1 MDVKIITLRIEAFKG
16 LKNIDWDFSQS
27 KKNIQGRNAIG
38 KTTIADA
45 WQWLITGKDMAGASD
60 TGKGCFNAIPNDGDY
75 AKVTANIEIDG
86 GSLEI
91 GRALSYVKD
100 SASKKSTFWIED
112 TEVTQKKYN
121 EIIAQYFGDDPR
133 ILMVPGEFLSRD
145 WKEQRALLT
154 AGLNVGIE
162 NLEVEIPDGDKKEIA
177 TLGLDEYEKA
187 KKKGIKENKDILAA
201 IPKERDR
208 VKSLMPEPRDYAAI
222 EAELK
227 NLQEQKPTQK
237 EMPQEYHDLQ
247 QQKKQIFAD
256 YNAKNNA
263 YLKDVADAE
272 AEIAGIK
279 QQCQKEVDEA
289 KRTAQTYNELAAGNT
304 ATLEAKQQQ
313 IAELRKKFEAER
325 AKEFVNADEGAITC
339 PLDAT
344 ITCDNAILHANREEA
359 SKKAAAC
366 FIKQKN
372 ETLTKYNQEG
382 AELKKF
388 IEELTATIKQQENTA
403 TTAAEQA
410 TTIAAAFDGKIE
422 EAKTRLATITA
433 QQPTMPDTTDIDKRL
448 AEIES
453 ANATGDDT
461 ERVKKIAELSA
472 QLAEKAQAEKLTKAL
487 ADIEANKTTAQNN
500 LTKYETAV
508 AMVQDIRRQQAKTLE
523 KEVNKHFADGM
534 YFKLFEEQVNGT
546 MVEACNL
553 YLNCCQ
559 YGKNAN
565 TAAEINAEIQI
576 IGFLQQIKDRH
587 LPVFV
592 DNAESVNTL
601 AEIPTQMTALKVTE
615 DDEIKML

>member
-1 MDVKIITLRIEAFKG
+1 MNIKIITLRIEAFKG
-16 LKNIDWDFSQS
+16 LKDISWDFSQN
-27 KKNIQGRNAIG
+27 KNTFQGRNAVG

-60 TGKGCFNAIPNDGDY
+60 TGKGAFNAIPIGEES
-75 AKVTANIEIDG
+75 AKVTALIEIDG
-86 GSLEI
+86 QSLEI
-91 GRALSYVKD
+91 GRGLSFVKD
-100 SASKKSTFWIED
+100 SASKKSTFYIED
-112 TEVTQKKYN
+112 TEVQQKKYN

-133 ILMVPGEFLSRD
+133 LLMVPGEFLNRD

-154 AGLNVGIE
+154 AGLNVGIDG
-162 NLEVEIPDGDKKEIA
+162 LGIEIPESDKKEIA
-177 TLGLDEYEKA
+177 TLGLDEFEKA
-187 KKKGIKENKDILAA
+187 KKKGIKDNKDILTA
-201 IPKERDR
+201 IPKERER
-208 VKSLMPEPRDYAAI
+208 VQSLMPQPRDYAAI

-227 NLQEQKPTQK
+227 KLQEATPTKK

-247 QQKKQIFAD
+247 QQKKQIYAD
-256 YNAKNNA
+256 YNVKNNA

-289 KRTAQTYNELAAGNT
+289 KRIAAIAADEAAKLAVNVDK
-304 ATLEAKQQQ
+304 LQKN
-313 IAELRKKFEAER
+313 IIELRKRFVEEA
-325 AKEFVNADEGAITC
+325 KKTFKSTDNGTITC

-359 SKKAAAC
+359 NKKAASC
-366 FIKQKN
+366 FAEKKNKTLAEINEEGQK
-372 ETLTKYNQEG
+372 
-382 AELKKF
+382 
-388 IEELTATIKQQENTA
+388 LTAQHSEQATAMKEKESTA

-410 TTIAAAFDGKIE
+410 TTIAAAFAGRIE
-422 EAKTRLATITA
+422 EAKNRLATITA
-433 QQPTMPDTTDIDKRL
+433 QQPTMPDTSDIDKRL
-448 AEIES
+448 AEIE
-453 ANATGDDT
+453 ATTVTGDDL
-461 ERVKKIAELSA
+461 ERVAIIAELSA

-534 YFKLFEEQVNGT
+534 HFKLFEEQVNGT

-576 IGFLQQIKDRH
+576 IGFLQSLKDKR

-592 DNAESVNTL
+592 DNTESVNELT
-601 AEIPTQMTALKVTE
+601 AIPTQMVALKVTE
-615 DDEIKML
+615 DEEITML

>member
-16 LKNIDWDFSQS
+16 LKNIDWDFSQT
-27 KKNIQGRNAIG
+27 KNTFQGRNAIG

-86 GSLEI
+86 ASLEI
-91 GRALSYVKD
+91 GRGLSYVKD

-121 EIIAQYFGDDPR
+121 EIITQYFGDDPR

-154 AGLNVGIE
+154 AGLNVGID
-162 NLEVEIPDGDKKEIA
+162 NLDVEIPEGDKKEIA

-208 VKSLMPEPRDYAAI
+208 VKSLMPETRDYAAI

-227 NLQEQKPTQK
+227 SLQEQKPSKK
-237 EMPQEYHDLQ
+237 EMPQEYTDLQ
-247 QQKKQIFAD
+247 EQKKQLFAA
-256 YNAKNNA
+256 YNAKNNE
-263 YLKDVADAE
+263 YLNAVAETEKEINNLQSKRLAE
-272 AEIAGIK
+272 TSAASQEATSATENASRKAAE
-279 QQCQKEVDEA
+279 
-289 KRTAQTYNELAAGNT
+289 
-304 ATLEAKQQQ
+304 LEKMQEE
-313 IAELRKKFEAER
+313 IIELRKKFQDEAT
-325 AKEFVNADEGAITC
+325 KTFQADGETITC
-339 PLDAT
+339 PLDQT
-344 ITCDNAILHANREEA
+344 ITCDNPILRSNREEA
-359 SKKAAAC
+359 AKKAAAC
-366 FIKQKN
+366 FAENKKKTLDAINEEGQKLTQKISDTNALIKQL
-372 ETLTKYNQEG
+372 E
-382 AELKKF
+382 AE
-388 IEELTATIKQQENTA
+388 A
-403 TTAAEQA
+403 TAAAEKA
-410 TTIAAAFDGKIE
+410 TTISTAYAGKIE
-422 EAKTRLATITA
+422 EARQRLTTITA
-433 QQPTMPDTTDIDKRL
+433 NEPKKPDTTDIDNRL
-448 AEIES
+448 AEIE
-453 ANATGDDT
+453 AATATGDDS
-461 ERVKKIAELSA
+461 ERVAKIAELSA
-472 QLAEKAQAEKLTKAL
+472 QLAEKAQAEKTQAAL
-487 ADIEANKTTAQNN
+487 AEIEKNKTAAQNA

-508 AMVQDIRRQQAKTLE
+508 ALVQDIRRAQATTLE
-523 KEVNKHFADGM
+523 NEVNKHFADGLQ
-534 YFKLFEEQVNGT
+534 FRLFEEQVNGT

-553 YLNCCQ
+553 YLNGNQ

-576 IGFLQQIKDRH
+576 IGFLQQIKDKH

-592 DNAESVNTL
+592 DNAESVNHL

-615 DDEIKML
+615 DDEITML

>member
-1 MDVKIITLRIEAFKG
+1 MNIKIITLRIEAFKG
-16 LKNIDWDFSQS
+16 LKDISWDFSQN
-27 KKNIQGRNAIG
+27 KNTFQGRNAVG

-60 TGKGCFNAIPNDGDY
+60 TGKGAFNAIPIGEES
-75 AKVTANIEIDG
+75 AKVTALIEIDG
-86 GSLEI
+86 QSLEI
-91 GRALSYVKD
+91 GRGLSFVKD
-100 SASKKSTFWIED
+100 SASKKSSFYIED
-112 TEVTQKKYN
+112 TEVQQKKYN

-133 ILMVPGEFLSRD
+133 LLMVPGEFLNRD

-154 AGLNVGIE
+154 AGLNVGIDG
-162 NLEVEIPDGDKKEIA
+162 LGIEIHESDKKEIA
-177 TLGLDEYEKA
+177 TLGLDEFEKA
-187 KKKGIKENKDILAA
+187 KKKGIKDNKDILTA
-201 IPKERDR
+201 IPKERER
-208 VKSLMPEPRDYAAI
+208 VQSLMPQPRDYAAI

-227 NLQEQKPTQK
+227 NLQEATPAKK

-256 YNAKNNA
+256 YTAANNA

-279 QQCQKEVDEA
+279 QQCQKEVEEA
-289 KRTAQTYNELAAGNT
+289 KRTAQTYNELAAGNA

-325 AKEFVNADEGAITC
+325 AKEFVNTDDGAITC

-366 FIKQKN
+366 FMKQKN

-403 TTAAEQA
+403 DTAAEQA
-410 TTIAAAFDGKIE
+410 TTIAAAFAGKIE
-422 EAKTRLATITA
+422 EAKNRLATITA
-433 QQPTMPDTTDIDKRL
+433 QQPKMPDTTDIDKRL

-534 YFKLFEEQVNGT
+534 SFKLFEEQVNGT

-576 IGFLQQIKDRH
+576 IGFLQSLKDKR

-592 DNAESVNTL
+592 DNTESVNELTT
-601 AEIPTQMTALKVTE
+601 IPTQMVALKVTE
-615 DDEIKML
+615 DNEITML

>member
-1 MDVKIITLRIEAFKG
+1 MNIKIITLRIEAFKG
-16 LKNIDWDFSQS
+16 LKDISWDFSQN
-27 KKNIQGRNAIG
+27 KNTFQGRNAVG

-60 TGKGCFNAIPNDGDY
+60 TGKGAFNAIPIGEES
-75 AKVTANIEIDG
+75 AKVTATIEIDG
-86 GSLEI
+86 QSLEI
-91 GRALSYVKD
+91 GRGLSFVKD
-100 SASKKSTFWIED
+100 SASKKSTFYIED
-112 TEVTQKKYN
+112 TEVQQKKYN

-133 ILMVPGEFLSRD
+133 LLMVPGEFLNRD

-154 AGLNVGIE
+154 AGLNVGIDG
-162 NLEVEIPDGDKKEIA
+162 LGIEIPENDKKEIA

-187 KKKGIKENKDILAA
+187 KKKGIKENKDILTA
-201 IPKERDR
+201 IPKERER
-208 VKSLMPEPRDYAAI
+208 VQSLMPQPRDYAAI

-227 NLQEQKPTQK
+227 NLQEATPAKK

-272 AEIAGIK
+272 AEIASIK

-289 KRTAQTYNELAAGNT
+289 KRTAQTYNELAAGNA

-410 TTIAAAFDGKIE
+410 TTIAAAFAGKIE
-422 EAKTRLATITA
+422 EAKNRLATITA
-433 QQPTMPDTTDIDKRL
+433 QQPTMPDTTEIDKRL

-472 QLAEKAQAEKLTKAL
+472 QLAEKAQAEKTQAAL
-487 ADIEANKTTAQNN
+487 AEIEKNKTAAQNA

-508 AMVQDIRRQQAKTLE
+508 ALVQDIRRAQATTLE
-523 KEVNKHFADGM
+523 NEVNKHFADGLQ
-534 YFKLFEEQVNGT
+534 FRLFEEQVNGT

-553 YLNCCQ
+553 YLNGNQ

-576 IGFLQQIKDRH
+576 IGFLQSLKDKR

-592 DNAESVNTL
+592 DNTESVNELTF
-601 AEIPTQMTALKVTE
+601 IPTQMVALKVTE
-615 DDEIKML
+615 DEEITML